1 MYSDVPHKTTATG
14 STQSHLPLTHCEIV
28 VSEIVLMV
36 DFDDYIFQLY
46 TKICSHASLEHYCV
60 SNLCLISELA
70 PLYLHLWGY
79 MYMTAFIILLSILS
93 SPLPLLPSSLPPSS
107 LSLLLSLSL
116 LPFPLPLPLPLP
128 PSSSPMQP
136 SVSSTKSAFLKTVID
151 VCASTHKSAKCL
163 QKSATLQAENLAR
176 EVRQFLTVWS
186 AVTYLI

>member
-70 PLYLHLWGY
+70 PLLFAFVGLHVHDCIHY
-79 MYMTAFIILLSILS
+79 SVVHPFFS
-93 SPLPLLPSSLPPSS
+93 SPSPSLLPSSVLP
-107 LSLLLSLSL
+107 LSLAVL